1 MTLHE
6 IVIMAQDGLIGL
18 VIILLGL
25 VKIPKVDLNLWTIL
39 ARVLGR
45 AMNGELTEKVNKIGS
60 ELEAHIQRTEVER
73 INQIRQRIIRFSDEI
88 MYDTGHSQEHYND
101 ILEDINKYEQ
111 YCKTHPDLRH
121 GGGGGRRRV
130 WWHAGLARADA
141 GLHDRHGAVRH
152 TGVQHRP
159 SEGQE
164 IWLWQWRQDVIYR

>member
-25 VKIPKVDLNLWTIL
+25 VKIPKIDLNLWTIL

-60 ELEAHIQRTEVER
+60 ELEAHIQRTEIER
-73 INQIRQRIIRFSDEI
+73 INQIRQRIIRFSDEV

-111 YCKTHPDLRH
+111 YCKTHPDF
-121 GGGGGRRRV
+121 V
-130 WWHAGLARADA
+130 NNKAAMAIATIKEAYQYCIDN
-141 GLHDRHGAVRH
+141 HDFL
-152 TGVQHRP
+152 T
-159 SEGQE
+159 
-164 IWLWQWRQDVIYR
+164 YRKKQ